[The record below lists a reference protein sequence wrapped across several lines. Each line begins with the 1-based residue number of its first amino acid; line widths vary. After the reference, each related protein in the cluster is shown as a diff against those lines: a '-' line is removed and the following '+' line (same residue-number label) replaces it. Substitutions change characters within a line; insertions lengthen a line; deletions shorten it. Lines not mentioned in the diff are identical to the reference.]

1 MKELKPYLRRSLTT
15 SCPFMNKRAE
25 NTKKSTSQ
33 QQFPIFSPELSK
45 MKRSVELLSRV
56 TRRIDFKTACSLDV
70 KMFEWFSQQPTS
82 TFLHPYFAMRKLK
95 YSTQDRQKPFS
106 EFQQVAAVETCDK
119 FDSVTNRS
127 WSIVQLYSTWF
138 TFIEFVFKLVVACS
152 FWVARVIKNTL
163 RKPFEF
169 KWPEVRF
176 DRRKQISMTR
186 LPYNKLLTNLA
197 SSSRTG
203 DIGPRSF
210 CTVLA
215 ALGPYCHDLGPIF
228 PGTAL
233 ALG

>member
-1 MKELKPYLRRSLTT
+1 
-15 SCPFMNKRAE
+15 
-25 NTKKSTSQ
+25 
-33 QQFPIFSPELSK
+33 
-45 MKRSVELLSRV
+45 
-56 TRRIDFKTACSLDV
+56 
-70 KMFEWFSQQPTS
+70 
-82 TFLHPYFAMRKLK
+82 MRKLK
-95 YSTQDRQKPFS
+95 YSMQDRQKPFS

-119 FDSVTNRS
+119 FRYKSFLKPC
-127 WSIVQLYSTWF
+127 LYSTWF

-210 CTVLA
+210 CTDLA
-215 ALGPYCHDLGPIF
+215 ALVPYCHDLVPIF
-228 PGTAL
+228 PGTVIDTRNRY
-233 ALG
+233 GNWY